1 MNYTQAQIDRA
12 NAVSLE
18 GSFINLF
25 RAEASSDDED
35 DRLIVV
41 RKITKLYGI
50 FGNAAKKLASDR

>member
-1 MNYTQAQIDRA
+1 MNHVEILKELRKNFTD
-12 NAVSLE
+12 
-18 GSFINLF
+18 SFIDFF
-25 RAEASSDDED
+25 RAKTSSDDED

>member
-1 MNYTQAQIDRA
+1 MNHIEILKEFRKNLTD
-12 NAVSLE
+12 
-18 GSFINLF
+18 SFINLF
-25 RAEASSDDED
+25 RAKTSSDDED